1 MMRHTILAL
10 CGLVIAAAPAAAVG
24 AVEFEGTPSQIAAT
38 YDPQAEVVSTERFTV
53 SYPDTTPT
61 DYFVDFTAGGSGD
74 VNNRTLTDGS
84 GNSLDY
90 QLMDSAG
97 SRNVLKDRNTATSD
111 QEVITGSFSGSGQ
124 RQHSFDLVLFSGQ
137 FPPSGSYTD
146 NFRMRLYEGQLGS
159 AGWLDL
165 GGTANPSVSVTVP
178 SIVRLSLVN
187 PGGVFDPSDTDQRM
201 DFGILQ
207 PGKTRQ
213 ADLVVRA
220 NETFSVSLSSQHG
233 GSLAITDPSET
244 STIPYQLT
252 FDGTTVDLSGGTSVT
267 VLSGVGPTSLSGL
280 RYLMEAEILSFDL
293 PTEGTYRD
301 NITITVSAQ

>member
-1 MMRHTILAL
+1 MMRHTILIL
-10 CGLVIAAAPAAAVG
+10 CGLVIAAAPVAAFG
-24 AVEFEGTPSQIAAT
+24 SLEFQNVPSQITAS
-38 YDPQAEVVSTERFTV
+38 YNPQAEVVATETFTV
-53 SYPDTTPT
+53 SYNDTDTI
-61 DYFVDFTAGGSGD
+61 DYLVTFGPGGSGD
-74 VNNRTLTDGS
+74 VNDRTLTNAS

-90 QLMDSAG
+90 QLMDSAS

-111 QEVITGSFSGSGQ
+111 QEVITGSFSGSDQ

-137 FPPSGSYTD
+137 FPPAGTYTD
-146 NFRMRLYEGQLGS
+146 SFPMRAYEGQLGS
-159 AGWLDL
+159 IETFIPR
-165 GGTANPSVSVTVP
+165 TANPSVSVTVP
-178 SIVRLSLVN
+178 SIVRLSLVD

-233 GSLAITDPSET
+233 GSLAITDPNET